1 MEEKIKEYVKNGG
14 RLFTIVKNET
24 MDNGLLIYGNEKRNY
39 CSDRLYIEND
49 NVYFTEANVFKLKGN
64 IYSIDDTCKVNK
76 NDIVDAINNGD
87 DVIIKID
94 SSFLVAVIIRKS
106 LECKLKEELKLAID
120 NEDYQLVKIINDKI
134 KNN

>member
-1 MEEKIKEYVKNGG
+1 ME
-14 RLFTIVKNET
+14 NE
-24 MDNGLLIYGNEKRNY
+24 LLISGNEKQNY
-39 CSDRLYIEND
+39 DSDRFYLEND

-64 IYSIDDTCKVNK
+64 IYSIDGTCKVNR
-76 NDIVDAINNGD
+76 NDLVDAINNGD

-106 LECKLKEELKLAID
+106 LESKLKEELKLAID
-120 NEDYQLVKIINDKI
+120 NEDYELAKIINDKI

>member
-1 MEEKIKEYVKNGG
+1 
-14 RLFTIVKNET
+14 
-24 MDNGLLIYGNEKRNY
+24 MDNGLLISGNEKQNY
-39 CSDRLYIEND
+39 DLDRLYIEND

-76 NDIVDAINNGD
+76 NDIVDSINNGD

-106 LECKLKEELKLAID
+106 LQSKLKQK
-120 NEDYQLVKIINDKI
+120 
-134 KNN
+134 